1 MIHLIMISAIALAIG
16 IGYRTKINIG
26 LLAIAF
32 SYLIATTLMGLSPKE
47 LLHFWPTSLFFT
59 IFSVSLFYNVAT
71 TNGTL
76 DVLAQHILYR
86 TRTHPNALYMI
97 LYLMATLLSA
107 LGALIGAQA
116 VNWGA
121 SGGANLITSSSGIVF
136 QGLFKQMGWEEQAF
150 SLGNHIFIVSII
162 YPLIVLLL
170 LSCYS
175 HYSKGRTNS
184 SLTID
189 QPPLLSKVQRQTT
202 LLMISSMVLVWLF
215 PLLHLIFPNI
225 AWIATYRKT
234 FDIGFVSIL
243 MVCLALRLKLGKQEA
258 ILAKVPWATIIMLC
272 GMSLLMSLAVKS
284 GLVTLIGHLMTTS
297 IPHFWLPLF
306 FCVIAGVMSL
316 FSSTLSVVAP
326 ALFPIIAIIS
336 AQNPQIDIH
345 LLTTATVIGALST
358 NISPFS
364 SAGSLI
370 QLSLPN
376 IEERGLA
383 FKKQI
388 ILGVPISLSLGL
400 LTTWI
405 LILLASLS

>member
-32 SYLIATTLMGLSPKE
+32 SYLIATTLMGLSPEK

-86 TRTHPNALYMI
+86 TRTHPNALYII

-107 LGALIGAQA
+107 LGAGFFTTMAVCCPLAITLCQKADKHPLIGAQA

-162 YPLIVLLL
+162 YPFIVLLL

-202 LLMISSMVLVWLF
+202 LLGILKTMTWNNQLF
-215 PLLHLIFPNI
+215 G
-225 AWIATYRKT
+225 R
-234 FDIGFVSIL
+234 
-243 MVCLALRLKLGKQEA
+243 
-258 ILAKVPWATIIMLC
+258 
-272 GMSLLMSLAVKS
+272 
-284 GLVTLIGHLMTTS
+284 
-297 IPHFWLPLF
+297 
-306 FCVIAGVMSL
+306 
-316 FSSTLSVVAP
+316 
-326 ALFPIIAIIS
+326 
-336 AQNPQIDIH
+336 
-345 LLTTATVIGALST
+345 
-358 NISPFS
+358 
-364 SAGSLI
+364 GSL
-370 QLSLPN
+370 
-376 IEERGLA
+376 ERLRIGRP
-383 FKKQI
+383 
-388 ILGVPISLSLGL
+388 VP
-400 LTTWI
+400 TR
-405 LILLASLS
+405 